1 MRRELGQAYR
11 SGEVDKAEAPARQK
25 HAAIRVRRAPGRSNQ
40 AIVQVGGR
48 CIRAALGRGGI
59 SAFKREGDG
68 GTPIGRFPI
77 RMVLYRPD
85 RVARPQ
91 TDLPVR
97 AIRSADG
104 WSDDPADANYNRLI
118 RLPAKGSAE
127 RLTRDDHLYDVV
139 LVLGHND
146 GPRVRGRGSAIF
158 LHLAKPGYSTT
169 EGCVAV
175 SRADMDAL
183 LRAARPG
190 ATVEITA

>member
-11 SGEVDKAEAPARQK
+11 SGWDSKAKMLDRFSEVP
-25 HAAIRVRRAPGRSNQ
+25 IRVRRAPGRNRQ
-40 AIVQVGGR
+40 AILQVGVQ

-91 TDLPVR
+91 TSLPVR
-97 AIRSADG
+97 AIRSGDG

-118 RLPAKGSAE
+118 RLPSKRSAE
-127 RLTRDDHLYDVV
+127 KLERDDHLYDVV

-146 GPRVRGRGSAIF
+146 GPRVKGRGSAIF
-158 LHLAKPGYSTT
+158 LHLAKPGYTPT

-183 LRAARPG
+183 LRAIRPG
-190 ATVEITA
+190 ATVEIMA